1 MKNTI
6 LKIFNKR
13 VLLFTFCFE
22 IIVIVMT
29 SILGAQ
35 DISLQK
41 NIISKNKINYGT
53 ALELHNRE
61 KYLEAYNQFTNI
73 MNTEDDMIIRD
84 YVIYYGAK
92 SALLTNMHNE
102 AIDLYALLMKEY
114 PRSSLYP
121 YAEQYKALAE
131 FYRDD
136 YPISNFFN
144 GKTQKWIKEFVGIR
158 ALRDTD
164 DTNKARMIAYELLN
178 RFGLSEAAIYYNNNF
193 SEDISSFPKSLLRGR
208 RFVLP
213 VQYTIFLPE
222 NKLNFLN
229 ISPILLFSALDI
241 RGKSR

>member
-53 ALELHNRE
+53 ALELYNRE

-92 SALLTNMHNE
+92 SALLTDMYNE
-102 AIDLYALLMKEY
+102 AIDLYALFA
-114 PRSSLYP
+114 SS
-121 YAEQYKALAE
+121 
-131 FYRDD
+131 
-136 YPISNFFN
+136 
-144 GKTQKWIKEFVGIR
+144 T
-158 ALRDTD
+158 
-164 DTNKARMIAYELLN
+164 
-178 RFGLSEAAIYYNNNF
+178 
-193 SEDISSFPKSLLRGR
+193 RGR
-208 RFVLP
+208 QAGF
-213 VQYTIFLPE
+213 
-222 NKLNFLN
+222 
-229 ISPILLFSALDI
+229 
-241 RGKSR
+241 